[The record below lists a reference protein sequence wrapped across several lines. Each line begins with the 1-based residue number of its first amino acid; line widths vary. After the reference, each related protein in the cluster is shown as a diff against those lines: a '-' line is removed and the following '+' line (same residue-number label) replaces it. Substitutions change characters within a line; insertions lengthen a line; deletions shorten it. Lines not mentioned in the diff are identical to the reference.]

1 MSQSR
6 RDRNVPTIV
15 VMENITTTDS
25 RGFPTPTE
33 QQFRIR
39 QEYLSS
45 SVWQN
50 KALHHAITP
59 DSGRK
64 VYAWHFL
71 SCLDFIF
78 LRVFVS

>member
-1 MSQSR
+1 MKQK
-6 RDRNVPTIV
+6 DNFTKHKVYVPKP
-15 VMENITTTDS
+15 S
-25 RGFPTPTE
+25 PTE

-64 VYAWHFL
+64 LYAWA
-71 SCLDFIF
+71 
-78 LRVFVS
+78 VKE